1 MKRSVLVLASLALL
15 LWGGSWMTAC
25 GAAGSGAGN
34 TWLDRVLLTLAF
46 LGGPTSF
53 YGSRFSNSEEFTLE
67 YEIFGGTDTWKPRL
81 AEGDILQ
88 VDLVVDTGNLAVVI
102 EGPDG
107 NVFYEDDDAET
118 EAFELEITDGG
129 RYAISVTGTDTRGS
143 VSFKKAA
150 AE

>member
-34 TWLDRVLLTLAF
+34 AWLDRVLWDPLLNSAEF
-46 LGGPTSF
+46 LGST
-53 YGSRFSNSEEFTLE
+53 YCNDEQFTLE
-67 YEIFGGTDTWKPRL
+67 YVVLDTTETWEFDL
-81 AEGDILQ
+81 TEGENLQ

>member
-1 MKRSVLVLASLALL
+1 M
-15 LWGGSWMTAC
+15 
-25 GAAGSGAGN
+25 
-34 TWLDRVLLTLAF
+34 
-46 LGGPTSF
+46 
-53 YGSRFSNSEEFTLE
+53 E
-67 YEIFGGTDTWKPRL
+67 YEILGGTDTWELRL
-81 AEGDILQ
+81 AERDILQ

-118 EAFELEITDGG
+118 ESFELEITEGG

>member
-53 YGSRFSNSEEFTLE
+53 NGSRFCNSEEFTLE
-67 YEIFGGTDTWKPRL
+67 YEILGGTDTWELRL
-81 AEGDILQ
+81 AERDILQ

-118 EAFELEITDGG
+118 ETFELEITEGG
-129 RYAISVTGTDTRGS
+129 RYAVSVTGTDTRGS

>member
-25 GAAGSGAGN
+25 GAAGSGAGI

-53 YGSRFSNSEEFTLE
+53 NGSRFCNSEEFTLE
-67 YEIFGGTDTWKPRL
+67 YENPRWNGYL
-81 AEGDILQ
+81 GAQISRKGHPASRSCG
-88 VDLVVDTGNLAVVI
+88 DTGNLAVVI

-118 EAFELEITDGG
+118 ESFELEITEGG

>member
-1 MKRSVLVLASLALL
+1 MDDRLRRGGIRRREHLARPCSVGPAPQQR
-15 LWGGSWMTAC
+15 GISW
-25 GAAGSGAGN
+25 
-34 TWLDRVLLTLAF
+34 D
-46 LGGPTSF
+46 
-53 YGSRFSNSEEFTLE
+53 EQFTLE
-67 YEIFGGTDTWKPRL
+67 YVVLDTTETWEFDL
-81 AEGDILQ
+81 TEGENLQ